1 MKHTATH
8 LSGAVL
14 PTVVAVTLVMLTA
27 MLGLIALWQQHTLLY
42 ARTQRLRQ
50 ARADVESA
58 VTLCLR
64 HPDREALTAADGY
77 LLYDSLP
84 QSRIVARRERWG
96 LYGLLHVASA
106 DSIVSTCRLVGV
118 EPDARH
124 TLFYAD
130 NRTAVTLAGDT
141 RLHGV
146 LHLPQNGLAYGR
158 MGTTFFC
165 GRQVPHTAIR
175 RASAALPAP
184 SAEAAAHIDSLF
196 AVAADVPLSE
206 SLPDSLGA
214 GFRDRTLLLRLGAA
228 EIGGC
233 MLHGRI
239 MLAADE
245 LRIDSTCRMEHTIVA
260 ARKITLGRGA
270 RITAQLVARDT
281 VVVEP
286 RAALEYPSGIY
297 AGRYAELG
305 DHATV
310 DGCVIV
316 RDTAVRTTTT
326 ASYRQCRTA
335 RVRGLL
341 YVDGAAQVQGIV
353 AGYAMLRQ
361 AVCFSPQGYYPDM
374 LCDLTLLENPAT
386 AQPLWL
392 AGCDSVPGKE
402 VLCVE

>member
-1 MKHTATH
+1 MKHAATY

-42 ARTQRLRQ
+42 ARSQRLRQ
-50 ARADVESA
+50 ARADVASA

-64 HPDREALTAADGY
+64 HPERETLTAADGY

-96 LYGLLHVASA
+96 LYGLLHVAAA

-158 MGTTFFC
+158 MGMTFFC
-165 GRQVPHTAIR
+165 GRQIPHTAIR

-184 SAEAAAHIDSLF
+184 SAEAAALIDSLF
-196 AVAADVPLSE
+196 ALSTAVHLSE

-214 GFRDRTLLLRLGAA
+214 DFRDQTMLLRLGAA

-270 RITAQLVARDT
+270 HITAQLFALDT

-297 AGRYAELG
+297 AGRYAELC
-305 DHATV
+305 DRATV

-316 RDTAVRTTTT
+316 RDTNESTTTT

-341 YVDGAAQVQGIV
+341 YVDGVAQVQGIV
-353 AGYAMLRQ
+353 AGCAVLRQ
-361 AVCFSPQGYYPDM
+361 AACFSPQGYYPDM
-374 LCDLTLLENPAT
+374 LCDLTLLENLAT

-392 AGCDSVPGKE
+392 AGRDSMPRKE